1 MQPCNLIKGF
11 IQKSEQPILKSHE
24 SSLLYNYYYI
34 NKRNNS
40 PPSFWS
46 FTATVPHCHCIE
58 KIQDILQNFFWKS
71 KLQQMQ
77 HKCFNEI
84 IASNLTCTPA
94 TTWGPCPASHLY
106 RSASESRR
114 HQAEGRFQKL
124 QLLLLHI
131 RPVTPCSPSCPSAY
145 GRTLYSCSLL
155 SSPALCVS
163 SAAQAHCSSTDSL
176 STCTF

>member
-1 MQPCNLIKGF
+1 MNWHWCNLATWLRV
-11 IQKSEQPILKSHE
+11 SEVCYAYH
-24 SSLLYNYYYI
+24 YYI
-34 NKRNNS
+34 SKSNNS

-46 FTATVPHCHCIE
+46 FTATVLK
-58 KIQDILQNFFWKS
+58 KITTFHKISSGNLNYNKCS
-71 KLQQMQ
+71 

-84 IASNLTCTPA
+84 IVSNLTCTPA
-94 TTWGPCPASHLY
+94 TTWGPCPVSHLY
-106 RSASESRR
+106 RSVSESRR
-114 HQAEGRFQKL
+114 HRAEDRFQKL

-176 STCTF
+176 SIWTF